1 MRSSRRSS
9 RIPDLAVVV
18 RNATK
23 ARRRKLLW
31 ALVDGWG
38 LEDTLTLIAQA
49 MVKHRARIKRET
61 AQNRRR
67 LARAARAS

>member
-9 RIPDLAVVV
+9 RTPDLAVVV

-23 ARRRKLLW
+23 AQRRKLLW

-38 LEDTLTLIAQA
+38 LEDTL
-49 MVKHRARIKRET
+49 R
-61 AQNRRR
+61 
-67 LARAARAS
+67 